1 MHIHLPET
9 IDVQMR
15 QEPIVI
21 PAPVVNVP
29 APVVNVT
36 VDPTPIEVAAP
47 VVNVA
52 APEVTVNVPTVPVQ
66 LSMEM
71 PESEPETEGP
81 ERKKVTFRRDKD
93 GRIISAELV
102 EED

>member
-1 MHIHLPET
+1 MHFHLPDS

-15 QEPIVI
+15 QEPIII

-29 APVVNVT
+29 APIVNVT
-36 VDPTPIEVAAP
+36 VDPTPVQVDVAAP

-52 APEVTVNVPTVPVQ
+52 PAEVVVNVPPVQ
-66 LSMEM
+66 LELL
-71 PESEPETEGP
+71 PAAESDGP
-81 ERKKVTFRRDKD
+81 ERKKVTFKRDKD
-93 GRIISAELV
+93 GRIISAEMV